1 MRSQPDHQVKFQ
13 GEDVS
18 KLLTMEI
25 MEIIIFWI
33 SCAFFELKWR
43 AVTIKKCEGDPDYK
57 VNCISQAYKYLFCR
71 QKTIFNF

>member
-1 MRSQPDHQVKFQ
+1 MPARVVNIVEELSENGINRHESTPERSTVSQPDYQVKFQ

-33 SCAFFELKWR
+33 SCAFFELK
-43 AVTIKKCEGDPDYK
+43 
-57 VNCISQAYKYLFCR
+57 
-71 QKTIFNF
+71 

>member
-25 MEIIIFWI
+25 MEIIILDFMRI
-33 SCAFFELKWR
+33 LS
-43 AVTIKKCEGDPDYK
+43 
-57 VNCISQAYKYLFCR
+57 
-71 QKTIFNF
+71 

>member
-33 SCAFFELKWR
+33 SCAFFELK
-43 AVTIKKCEGDPDYK
+43 
-57 VNCISQAYKYLFCR
+57 
-71 QKTIFNF
+71 